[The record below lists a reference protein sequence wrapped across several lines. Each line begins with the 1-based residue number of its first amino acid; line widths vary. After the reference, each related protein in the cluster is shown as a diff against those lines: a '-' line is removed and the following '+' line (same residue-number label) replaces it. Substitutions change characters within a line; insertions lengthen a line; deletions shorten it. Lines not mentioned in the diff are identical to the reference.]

1 MISTNKIHFT
11 DTPCRSG
18 GRWENPNLRVSSNF
32 DAVTCGRCRRIL
44 KKRERDAIANIQKT
58 FNNSSAED
66 KTAQIVLAAKFLT
79 S

>member
-11 DTPCRSG
+11 DAPCRSG

-44 KKRERDAIANIQKT
+44 KKRERDAIANIQK
-58 FNNSSAED
+58 NYSNSNSAER
-66 KTAQIVLAAKFLT
+66 TSQIVFAAKFLI